1 MATKK
6 NAEAEAVTAA
16 ETAAAPVAEE
26 QPTPEQSTPEKTP
39 EELHQEALA
48 AKAEA
53 EAKEKARLEEK
64 VPARLFKDNDRYK
77 DDVYVCVNG
86 ERLLIK
92 RGENVEIPRKFAL
105 VLEQSAQQDTA
116 TANLIE
122 QKSTAFAAEAAAHN
136 V

>member
-1 MATKK
+1 M
-6 NAEAEAVTAA
+6 TAA
-16 ETAAAPVAEE
+16 ENAAAPSTEE
-26 QPTPEQSTPEKTP
+26 QPTPEKTPEKTP

-64 VPARLFKDNDRYK
+64 VPIRLFKDNDRYK

-122 QKSTAFAAEAAAHN
+122 QKSTTFAAEAAAHN

>member
-6 NAEAEAVTAA
+6 NTEAEAATAA
-16 ETAAAPVAEE
+16 ETAAAQTAEE
-26 QPTPEQSTPEKTP
+26 QPMPEKTP

-53 EAKEKARLEEK
+53 EAKEKAWLEEK
-64 VPARLFKDNDRYK
+64 VPIRLFKDNDRYK

>member
-6 NAEAEAVTAA
+6 NTEAEAATAA
-16 ETAAAPVAEE
+16 ETAAAQTAEE
-26 QPTPEQSTPEKTP
+26 QPTPEKTP

-53 EAKEKARLEEK
+53 EAREKAWLEEK
-64 VPARLFKDNDRYK
+64 VPIRLFKDNDRYK

-122 QKSTAFAAEAAAHN
+122 QKSTTFAAEAAAHN

>member
-6 NAEAEAVTAA
+6 NTEAEAATAA
-16 ETAAAPVAEE
+16 ETAAAQTAEE
-26 QPTPEQSTPEKTP
+26 QPTPEKTP
-39 EELHQEALA
+39 EEQHQEALA

-53 EAKEKARLEEK
+53 EAREKAWLEEK
-64 VPARLFKDNDRYK
+64 VPIRLFKDNDRYK

-122 QKSTAFAAEAAAHN
+122 QKSTTFAAEAAAHN

>member
-6 NAEAEAVTAA
+6 IAEEAAMTAA
-16 ETAAAPVAEE
+16 ENAAAPSTEE
-26 QPTPEQSTPEKTP
+26 QPTPEKTPEKTP

-64 VPARLFKDNDRYK
+64 VPIRLFKDNDRYK

-122 QKSTAFAAEAAAHN
+122 QKSTTFAAEAAAHN

>member
-6 NAEAEAVTAA
+6 NTEAEAATAA
-16 ETAAAPVAEE
+16 ETAAAQTAEE
-26 QPTPEQSTPEKTP
+26 QPTSEKTP

-53 EAKEKARLEEK
+53 EAREKAWLEEK
-64 VPARLFKDNDRYK
+64 VPIRLFKDNDRYK

-122 QKSTAFAAEAAAHN
+122 QKSTTFAAEAAAHN

>member
-6 NAEAEAVTAA
+6 NTEAEAAMAA
-16 ETAAAPVAEE
+16 ETAAAPTAEE
-26 QPTPEQSTPEKTP
+26 QTAPEKTP
-39 EELHQEALA
+39 EELQAEEEAR
-48 AKAEA
+48 
-53 EAKEKARLEEK
+53 EKAWLEEK
-64 VPARLFKDNDRYK
+64 VPIRLFKDNDRYK

-122 QKSTAFAAEAAAHN
+122 QKSATFAAEAAAHN

>member
-6 NAEAEAVTAA
+6 IAEEAAMTAA
-16 ETAAAPVAEE
+16 ETTAAPATEE
-26 QPTPEQSTPEKTP
+26 QPTPEKTP

-64 VPARLFKDNDRYK
+64 VPIRLFKDNDRYK

-122 QKSTAFAAEAAAHN
+122 QKSTTFAAEAAAHN

>member
-1 MATKK
+1 MAVKK
-6 NAEAEAVTAA
+6 TTEAEAATAA
-16 ETAAAPVAEE
+16 ETAEAVEAEQVEQEKTEAEKEAEE
-26 QPTPEQSTPEKTP
+26 R
-39 EELHQEALA
+39 AW
-48 AKAEA
+48 
-53 EAKEKARLEEK
+53 LEEK
-64 VPARLFKDNDRYK
+64 VPVRLFKDNDRYK

-92 RGENVEIPRKFAL
+92 RGENVEIPRKFAI

-122 QKSTAFAAEAAAHN
+122 EKSSIYAAEAAAHN

>member
-6 NAEAEAVTAA
+6 NTDAEAATAA
-16 ETAAAPVAEE
+16 ETAAAQTAEE
-26 QPTPEQSTPEKTP
+26 QPTPEKTP

-53 EAKEKARLEEK
+53 EAREKAWLEEK
-64 VPARLFKDNDRYK
+64 VPIRLFKDNDRYK

-122 QKSTAFAAEAAAHN
+122 QKSTTFAAEAAAHN

>member
-6 NAEAEAVTAA
+6 NTEAGAVTAA
-16 ETAAAPVAEE
+16 ETAAAQTAEE
-26 QPTPEQSTPEKTP
+26 QPTPEKTP
-39 EELHQEALA
+39 EELQAEEEAR
-48 AKAEA
+48 
-53 EAKEKARLEEK
+53 EKAWLEEK
-64 VPARLFKDNDRYK
+64 VPIRLFKDNDRYK

-122 QKSTAFAAEAAAHN
+122 QKSTTFAAEAAAHN

>member
-6 NAEAEAVTAA
+6 STEAEAAMAA
-16 ETAAAPVAEE
+16 ETATAPTAEE
-26 QPTPEQSTPEKTP
+26 QPTPEKTP

-53 EAKEKARLEEK
+53 ESKEKAWLEEK
-64 VPARLFKDNDRYK
+64 VPIRLFKDNDRYK

-122 QKSTAFAAEAAAHN
+122 QKSTTFAAEAAAHN

>member
-1 MATKK
+1 MAVKK
-6 NAEAEAVTAA
+6 STEAEAMADAVNKTQSA
-16 ETAAAPVAEE
+16 EKDTQSAEKE
-26 QPTPEQSTPEKTP
+26 AVKTP
-39 EELHQEALA
+39 EELHEEALKAKKA
-48 AKAEA
+48 AED
-53 EAKEKARLEEK
+53 KEKAWLGEK
-64 VPARLFKDNDRYK
+64 VPIRMFKDNDRYK

-92 RGENVEIPRKFAL
+92 RGEHVEVPRKFAL

-122 QKSTAFAAEAAAHN
+122 EKSAAFAAEAAARD

>member
-6 NAEAEAVTAA
+6 IAEEAAMTAA
-16 ETAAAPVAEE
+16 ENAAAPSTEGQPALEE
-26 QPTPEQSTPEKTP
+26 TPVKTP

-64 VPARLFKDNDRYK
+64 VPIRLFKDNDRYK

-122 QKSTAFAAEAAAHN
+122 QKSTTFAAEAAAHN

>member
-6 NAEAEAVTAA
+6 STEAETVTAA
-16 ETAAAPVAEE
+16 ETATAQAAEE
-26 QPTPEQSTPEKTP
+26 QTAPEKTP
-39 EELHQEALA
+39 EELQAEEEAR
-48 AKAEA
+48 
-53 EAKEKARLEEK
+53 EKAWLEEK
-64 VPARLFKDNDRYK
+64 VPIRLFKDNDRYK

-122 QKSTAFAAEAAAHN
+122 EKSTTFAAEAAAHN

>member
-6 NAEAEAVTAA
+6 STEAEAVTAA
-16 ETAAAPVAEE
+16 ETAAATTAEE
-26 QPTPEQSTPEKTP
+26 QPTPEKTP
-39 EELHQEALA
+39 EQLHQEALA

-53 EAKEKARLEEK
+53 EAREKAWLEEK
-64 VPARLFKDNDRYK
+64 VPIRLFKDNDRYK

-122 QKSTAFAAEAAAHN
+122 EKSTTFAAEAAAHN

>member
-6 NAEAEAVTAA
+6 TTEQDAQATAEVNEVQTAEAQ
-16 ETAAAPVAEE
+16 APA
-26 QPTPEQSTPEKTP
+26 KTE

-48 AKAEA
+48 AKAKAQA
-53 EAKEKARLEEK
+53 EEKARLEEK
-64 VPARLFKDNDRYK
+64 VPIRLFKDNDRYK

-116 TANLIE
+116 TATLIE
-122 QKSTAFAAEAAAHN
+122 EKSSAYAAEAAAHN

>member
-6 NAEAEAVTAA
+6 STEAEAAMAA
-16 ETAAAPVAEE
+16 ETATAPTAEE
-26 QPTPEQSTPEKTP
+26 QPTPEKTP

-53 EAKEKARLEEK
+53 EARGKAWLEEK
-64 VPARLFKDNDRYK
+64 VPIRLFKDNDRYK

-122 QKSTAFAAEAAAHN
+122 QKSTTFAAEAAAHN

>member
-6 NAEAEAVTAA
+6 STEAEAMTAI
-16 ETAAAPVAEE
+16 ETAAAPTAEE
-26 QPTPEQSTPEKTP
+26 QPTPEKTP

-53 EAKEKARLEEK
+53 EAKEKAWLEEK
-64 VPARLFKDNDRYK
+64 VPIRLFKDNDRYK

>member
-1 MATKK
+1 MDKK
-6 NAEAEAVTAA
+6 NV
-16 ETAAAPVAEE
+16 
-26 QPTPEQSTPEKTP
+26 
-39 EELHQEALA
+39 
-48 AKAEA
+48 
-53 EAKEKARLEEK
+53 RI
-64 VPARLFKDNDRYK
+64 RLFKDNDRYK

>member
-6 NAEAEAVTAA
+6 NTEAEAATAA
-16 ETAAAPVAEE
+16 ETAAAQTAEE
-26 QPTPEQSTPEKTP
+26 QPAPEKTP

-53 EAKEKARLEEK
+53 EAREKAWLEEK
-64 VPARLFKDNDRYK
+64 VPIRLFKDNDRYK

-105 VLEQSAQQDTA
+105 VLEQSARQDTA

-122 QKSTAFAAEAAAHN
+122 QKSTTFAAEAAAHN

>member
-1 MATKK
+1 MASK
-6 NAEAEAVTAA
+6 NTTEQEAHATAEVNEVQAAEA
-16 ETAAAPVAEE
+16 
-26 QPTPEQSTPEKTP
+26 QTPAKTE

-53 EAKEKARLEEK
+53 EAKEKAWLEEK
-64 VPARLFKDNDRYK
+64 VPVRLFKDGDRYK

-105 VLEQSAQQDTA
+105 VLEQSMEQDNA
-116 TANLIE
+116 TARLIDE
-122 QKSTAFAAEAAAHN
+122 KSAAFAAGAAAHN
-136 V
+136 L

>member
-6 NAEAEAVTAA
+6 STEAEAAMAA
-16 ETAAAPVAEE
+16 ETATAPTAEE
-26 QPTPEQSTPEKTP
+26 QPTPEKTP

-53 EAKEKARLEEK
+53 EAREKAWLEEK
-64 VPARLFKDNDRYK
+64 VPIRLFKDNDRYK

-122 QKSTAFAAEAAAHN
+122 QKSTTFAAEAAAHN

>member
-1 MATKK
+1 M
-6 NAEAEAVTAA
+6 TAK
-16 ETAAAPVAEE
+16 
-26 QPTPEQSTPEKTP
+26 TPEKTP

-64 VPARLFKDNDRYK
+64 VPIRLFKDNDRYK

-122 QKSTAFAAEAAAHN
+122 QKSTTFAAEAAAHN

>member
-6 NAEAEAVTAA
+6 NTEAEATTAA
-16 ETAAAPVAEE
+16 ETAAAPTAEE
-26 QPTPEQSTPEKTP
+26 QPTPEKTP

-53 EAKEKARLEEK
+53 EAREKAWLEEK
-64 VPARLFKDNDRYK
+64 VPIRLFKDNDRYK

-122 QKSTAFAAEAAAHN
+122 QKSTTFAAEAAAHN

>member
-6 NAEAEAVTAA
+6 STEAEAATAA
-16 ETAAAPVAEE
+16 ETAAAQAAEE
-26 QPTPEQSTPEKTP
+26 QPTPEKTP

-53 EAKEKARLEEK
+53 EAREKAWLEEK
-64 VPARLFKDNDRYK
+64 VPIRLFKDNDRYK

-122 QKSTAFAAEAAAHN
+122 QKSTTFAAEAAAHN

>member
-6 NAEAEAVTAA
+6 STEAEVMTVA
-16 ETAAAPVAEE
+16 ETAAAPTAEE
-26 QPTPEQSTPEKTP
+26 QPTPEKTP
-39 EELHQEALA
+39 EEMQQEALA

-53 EAKEKARLEEK
+53 EAKEKAWLEEK
-64 VPARLFKDNDRYK
+64 VLIQLFKDKDRYK

-105 VLEQSAQQDTA
+105 VLEQSARQDVA
-116 TANLIE
+116 TANLID
-122 QKSTAFAAEAAAHN
+122 QKSTAFAAEAAARN

>member
-6 NAEAEAVTAA
+6 TTEAEAVTAETA
-16 ETAAAPVAEE
+16 ETAQAETAGKVEKTEAEKEAEE
-26 QPTPEQSTPEKTP
+26 R
-39 EELHQEALA
+39 AW
-48 AKAEA
+48 
-53 EAKEKARLEEK
+53 LEEK
-64 VPARLFKDNDRYK
+64 VHIRLFKDNDRYK

-92 RGENVEIPRKFAL
+92 RGEDVEIPRKFAL

-122 QKSTAFAAEAAAHN
+122 EKSTSFAAEAAAHN